1 MNFNL
6 VEQREDRN
14 NEWIKKAHTKEGRK
28 KMVLC
33 SEDPG
38 PDTRLRPA
46 RFWIW
51 STQAGTGFDVLGN
64 L

>member
-14 NEWIKKAHTKEGRK
+14 NEWIKKAHTKEGRE

-38 PDTRLRPA
+38 PDTRLRPG
-46 RFWIW
+46 RPGFGFGLPR
-51 STQAGTGFDVLGN
+51 QAPDLTF
-64 L
+64 